1 MIYNYEITEQNLDL
15 QPHAARHSGD
25 ETVCYKKVFGED
37 ILLSYYYPQN
47 YDKSKKYP
55 AFLFIH
61 GGGWASNQI
70 FEDQDTWQGDH
81 LGYLARYY
89 ADKDFISVSIDYR
102 LADVK
107 GQKENYQVI
116 DSCDDCFDAVD
127 FVLDRA
133 DEKGIDLDNVYVL
146 GESAGGHLAA
156 YVTTCY
162 KREGF
167 NFKASFPIN
176 PITDLVSDKW
186 NARVPLKSNHK
197 ELSKMPQS
205 EYAQFMSPLFRI
217 TEDICPVVLIH
228 GSDDFVVPLAHSEK
242 FHEKLTDMGKEC
254 ELHIIKDTNH
264 AFLLYEY
271 TSFKNSCKIAISI
284 IDKYLEV

>member
-1 MIYNYEITEQNLDL
+1 MIYNYEVTEQSLDL
-15 QPHAARHSGD
+15 EPFAARHSGD
-25 ETVCYKKVFGED
+25 ETVSYKKVFGED
-37 ILLSYYYPQN
+37 IYLSFYYPEN
-47 YDKSKKYP
+47 YDSKKKYP

-61 GGGWASNQI
+61 GGGWASHKI
-70 FEDQDTWQGDH
+70 FDGEDTWQGDY

-89 ADKDFISVSIDYR
+89 ADKGFISVSIDYR

-107 GQKENYQVI
+107 GQKENYQI
-116 DSCDDCFDAVD
+116 LDSCDDCFDAVD

-133 DEKGIDLDNVYVL
+133 DEKRIDLNRVYIL

-176 PITDLVSDKW
+176 AITDMVSDKW
-186 NARVPLKSNHK
+186 NVRVPLASNHK
-197 ELSKMPQS
+197 ELSKIPKD
-205 EYAQFMSPLFRI
+205 EYAYYMSPLFRI

-228 GSDDFVVPLAHSEK
+228 GSEDFVVPLAHSEK
-242 FHEKLTDMGKEC
+242 FHEKLTNMGKEC
-254 ELHIIKDTNH
+254 ELHIIKDTSH

-271 TSFKNSCKIAISI
+271 TSFINSCKIGISI
-284 IDKYLEV
+284 IDKYLGV